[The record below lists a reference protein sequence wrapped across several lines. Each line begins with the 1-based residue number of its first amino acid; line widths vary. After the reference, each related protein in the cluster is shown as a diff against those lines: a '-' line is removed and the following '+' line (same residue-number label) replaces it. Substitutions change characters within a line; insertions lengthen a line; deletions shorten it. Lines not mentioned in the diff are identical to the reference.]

1 MKKIS
6 FLMFSFFTASVY
18 LSADTNGSV
27 KPLLKD
33 KSRYEKSVDKMLK
46 EKQKDKNKTDEKYNI
61 KRRKDGTIDTYR
73 YFNK

>member
-1 MKKIS
+1 M
-6 FLMFSFFTASVY
+6 FLFFTASVY
-18 LSADTNGSV
+18 SSADTNSSA